1 MKDTTVEQKF
11 GHYEV
16 RVNGDFVSS
25 AETYEEALAEAEA
38 YLQSG
43 EKA

>member
-1 MKDTTVEQKF
+1 MKDITVVQKY

-25 AETYEEALAEAEA
+25 AETYEEALEEAEA
-38 YLQSG
+38 YLRG
-43 EKA
+43 GDK